1 MIGYLTMS
9 SLIVRLIKVSL
20 NTFAPAAGCA
30 PNISGHRG
38 LRLLSLFVLSLPL
51 ILMHQIVYCQPPKT
65 EALQTR
71 LVDGVIE
78 IKLPEGFKSEG
89 VDEPHIFKWTKNSA
103 EIYVV
108 VGERLI
114 GSRNAMIN
122 AFRKATASDK
132 TLDQTRALRISN
144 AKGILI
150 KEKTPSDPNRLMLW
164 GLKIFTDKH
173 EINVDFSAPA
183 KDFKIYSPI
192 FEEVIKSI
200 KIKSS

>member
-9 SLIVRLIKVSL
+9 FLIVRLIKVSL
-20 NTFAPAAGCA
+20 NTIAAATGYVK
-30 PNISGHRG
+30 NISGHRR
-38 LRLLSLFVLSLPL
+38 LRLLSLFALSLPL
-51 ILMHQIVYCQPPKT
+51 IFMHQIVYCQPPKT
-65 EALQTR
+65 EAPQAR

-78 IKLPEGFKSEG
+78 IKIPEGFKSEG

-114 GSRNAMIN
+114 GSRDAMIN
-122 AFRKATASDK
+122 AFKKAAGSDK

-144 AKGILI
+144 TKGILI
-150 KEKTPSDPNRLMLW
+150 KEKTPSDSNRLMSW

-183 KDFKIYSPI
+183 KDVKIYSPI